1 MLKKKVQT
9 KRVTITTSIVT
20 YFIDADE
27 PDTDCL
33 CYEPTDVEVIGVKET
48 EEIL

>member
-9 KRVTITTSIVT
+9 IKTTVTTTKCT
-20 YFIDADE
+20 YFIDIDE

-33 CYEPTDVEVIGVKET
+33 CYEPTDVEVIDIKET
-48 EEIL
+48 EEVL